1 NVGACSPIVKKLEA
15 DTPAVRSAHAIS
27 TNVVRTVRLM
37 VASFYRSKWLMA
49 DGEWLE
55 PDTRAEPSGQSYQ
68 LSAISHMLCCEA
80 ILARGN
86 FRGQQRCEAPSIV
99 IRQSPI
105 VNGQETKPL

>member
-1 NVGACSPIVKKLEA
+1 
-15 DTPAVRSAHAIS
+15 
-27 TNVVRTVRLM
+27 M

-49 DGEWLE
+49 DGECLE

-86 FRGQQRCEAPSIV
+86 FLGQQLCEAPSIV

-105 VNGQETKPL
+105 VNGQENKAALHE